1 MSWSN
6 AINDILQ
13 RYAGAGGGAAAA
25 PDDAHQDFRQ
35 VAANAPQDAVAGGL
49 VEAMRSDRTPPFPEM
64 ASKLFAQS
72 NPQQRAGL
80 LNQLLGSIGPG
91 ALSGIG
97 GLGSLAGLLGGGGQV
112 TPEQAN
118 QVQPEQVQQL
128 AAHAE
133 QKNPSV
139 VDGVSKFYSQHPDVV
154 KALGGM
160 ALAIAIQHIARRR

>member
-1 MSWSN
+1 MGWSN
-6 AINDILQ
+6 AINEILQ
-13 RYAGAGGGAAAA
+13 LYTGGGGGAAPA

-49 VEAMRSDRTPPFPEM
+49 AEAMRSDRTPPFPEM

-80 LNQLLGSIGPG
+80 LNQLLGSMGPG

-97 GLGSLAGLLGGGGQV
+97 GLGSLAGLLGGGQV
-112 TPEQAN
+112 TPEQAS
-118 QVQPEQVQQL
+118 QVQPQQVQQL

-139 VDGVSKFYSQHPDVV
+139 VDGVSRFYSQHPDVV

-160 ALAIAIQHIARRR
+160 ALAIAIQHIARRT